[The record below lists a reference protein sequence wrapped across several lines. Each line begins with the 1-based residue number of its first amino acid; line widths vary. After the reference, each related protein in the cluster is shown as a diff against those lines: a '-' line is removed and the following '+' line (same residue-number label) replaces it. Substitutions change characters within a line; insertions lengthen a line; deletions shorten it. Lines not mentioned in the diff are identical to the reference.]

1 MGRRRSNYIVRIFK
15 DQNQAVSSTQS
26 AINTNFE
33 TISASALPLKCTKCL
48 IRAGE
53 MAIESEMSRKRSN
66 FNVRIFGAQ
75 NHAIQRTQNA
85 KNMNFQTMPASALPL
100 KCKKCLIGAGEM
112 ARESEMSRKRS
123 NFDVRIFGAQNHAIQ
138 ITIRAKNR
146 NFQTTPASALT
157 LKCKKCL
164 VGAGEMAR
172 ESEMSRKRSNFNVR
186 IFRAQNHAI
195 QITIRAKN
203 RNFQTTHYCV

>member
-1 MGRRRSNYIVRIFK
+1 M
-15 DQNQAVSSTQS
+15 NQ
-26 AINTNFE
+26 
-33 TISASALPLKCTKCL
+33 
-48 IRAGE
+48 
-53 MAIESEMSRKRSN
+53 
-66 FNVRIFGAQ
+66 
-75 NHAIQRTQNA
+75 
-85 KNMNFQTMPASALPL
+85 
-100 KCKKCLIGAGEM
+100 
-112 ARESEMSRKRS
+112 KRS

-195 QITIRAKN
+195 QITIRAKKQEFSDN
-203 RNFQTTHYCV
+203 ARFRAHFKVKEMSRFLILISNKRSNFNVQIFRGQNQAISITQSAIDTNFETIPASALPLKCGKCLSEARKMGRDRKMGRTHPKHHFHQDMKYSLNLLRVNANVEIFII

>member
-1 MGRRRSNYIVRIFK
+1 MFLFLELQIMVFQI
-15 DQNQAVSSTQS
+15 
-26 AINTNFE
+26 
-33 TISASALPLKCTKCL
+33 
-48 IRAGE
+48 
-53 MAIESEMSRKRSN
+53 
-66 FNVRIFGAQ
+66 
-75 NHAIQRTQNA
+75 TQNA

-100 KCKKCLIGAGEM
+100 KCKKCLFGAREM
-112 ARESEMSRKRS
+112 ARESEMSQKRS

-172 ESEMSRKRSNFNVR
+172 ESEMSRKRSNFNVQ
-186 IFRAQNHAI
+186 IFRGQNQAI
-195 QITIRAKN
+195 SITQSAIDT
-203 RNFQTTHYCV
+203 NFETIPASALPLKCGKCLSEAREMGRDRKMGRTHPKHHFHQDMKYSLNLLRVNANVEIFII